1 MSEKSIFTSSNISIS
16 GFIHKDL
23 GEFAEELQKDAI
35 YNAKQCLKRRFS
47 GDSVDGVD
55 DDDINKYFIYII
67 KQKGWKVQK
76 EMIPGAPIAFF
87 TQEDIQ
93 NDTMLHMIAKQ
104 DVSKLTVENQF
115 LNGILQDFD
124 VKMKIITKLEE
135 RKDFLTP
142 LEVAI
147 KNLNYGFIGE
157 FFRSIWI
164 FCVKNC
170 MGFWPRIQVK

>member
-1 MSEKSIFTSSNISIS
+1 MKN
-16 GFIHKDL
+16 
-23 GEFAEELQKDAI
+23 
-35 YNAKQCLKRRFS
+35 RFS
-47 GDSVDGVD
+47 NLGDSVDGVD
-55 DDDINKYFIYII
+55 DNCNKYFIYII

-115 LNGILQDFD
+115 LNGILQDSN
-124 VKMKIITKLEE
+124 VKTKIITRLTE
-135 RKDFLTP
+135 RKDFPTP

-147 KNLNYGFIGE
+147 RNVNYGFISE

-164 FCVKNC
+164 F
-170 MGFWPRIQVK
+170 